1 MLAHSPWRARGTR
14 VVLAALAGI
23 VPCDSSG
30 AQAPA
35 VVPVAVVDV
44 TVIPMTR
51 DGPRSLAHQTVLV
64 RDGKIAEV
72 GPTARVR
79 VPSDAQRIDGRGKYL
94 IPGLAEMHGHI
105 PQQAGPF
112 AERTLLLFVANGVTT
127 VRGMLGAPY
136 HLELR
141 DAIRK
146 GEMLGPTLVLAGP
159 MMSGNQ
165 VTSPDDAA
173 RRVREYKSAGYD
185 LLKVHEGLTPEVYDA
200 IASTAKAV
208 GIPWGGHVSDPVGLP
223 HALTA
228 GQSTIDHLDNY
239 VEALNAGAF
248 GNGSEDERIA
258 AMVKATKDAGAA
270 VVPTMALWEVFLA
283 PEDSASLA
291 SRSELRYMPPQMVQ
305 QWFAA
310 AKNFRANAPAE
321 GPAEVALRKKILGA
335 LHRGGVPVLL
345 GTDAPQLFSVP
356 GFSLA
361 REMRIMVESGMTPY
375 DVLVSGT
382 RNVADYFATYMHM
395 PREAGT
401 IEAGKR
407 ADMILV
413 DADPTASVDNIWR
426 QSGVILR
433 GKWLEKS
440 DLNKRLEAS
449 LGN

>member
-1 MLAHSPWRARGTR
+1 MLAHSFGRAFRTR
-14 VVLAALAGI
+14 VVFAALAGA
-23 VPCDSSG
+23 VPALSSG
-30 AQAPA
+30 AQAPGA
-35 VVPVAVVDV
+35 TPVAVVDV
-44 TVIPMTR
+44 TVIPMTK

-79 VPSDAQRIDGRGKYL
+79 VPDDAQRIDGRGKYL
-94 IPGLAEMHGHI
+94 IPGLAEMHGHL

-112 AERTLLLFVANGVTT
+112 AERTLLLYVANGVTT

-136 HLELR
+136 QLELR
-141 DAIRK
+141 EAVRA
-146 GEMLGPTLVLAGP
+146 GTMLGPTLVLAGP

-173 RRVREYKSAGYD
+173 SRVRAYKSAGYD

-200 IASTAKAV
+200 IASTAKEV

-223 HALTA
+223 HALAA

-239 VEALNAGAF
+239 VEALRAGAF
-248 GNGSEDERIA
+248 GTGSEDARIA

-283 PEDSASLA
+283 PEDSAALA
-291 SRSELRYMPPQMVQ
+291 GRPGLRYVPPQMVQ

-310 AKNFRANAPAE
+310 AANFRANAPAD
-321 GPAEVALRKKILGA
+321 GRSEVALRKKILGA
-335 LHRGGVPVLL
+335 LERGGVPVLL
-345 GTDAPQLFSVP
+345 GTDSPQIFSVP

-375 DVLVSGT
+375 EVLVSGT
-382 RNVADYFATYMHM
+382 RNVAEYFATYMHM

-401 IEAGKR
+401 LEAGKR

-426 QSGVILR
+426 QSGVMVR
-433 GKWLEKS
+433 GKWLDKAE
-440 DLNKRLEAS
+440 LNRRLEAS